1 MKQCEGAEG
10 VEGEEGVEGNK
21 RRRWWNRRR
30 RREKEKTSILQ
41 YANEISSIFSIKQLY
56 F

>member
-10 VEGEEGVEGNK
+10 VGGEEGVEGNK

-30 RREKEKTSILQ
+30 REKEKTLIPQ
-41 YANEISSIFSIKQLY
+41 YANEISSILEIF
-56 F
+56 